1 MQNDYNNWQD
11 EVNQRP
17 AHNNSSISDMPM
29 KWHKFMIYFSLWAG
43 ALSNVLSG
51 IGLLTGS
58 VYNAS
63 GSDAEMIYLFYDG
76 LKGMDV
82 LFGLVSLAMAV
93 LLIVTRFALAGYKEN
108 GPKLLI
114 ACYAASAVVAI
125 LYPLLVSGITGMGFA
140 ELFDATSL
148 VTGIVMCIA
157 NKNYYD
163 KRAHMFV
170 N

>member
-1 MQNDYNNWQD
+1 MQDHFNNWQD
-11 EVNQRP
+11 DVNQKT
-17 AHNNSSISDMPM
+17 AHDSSPIADMPM
-29 KWHKFMIYFSLWAG
+29 KWHKFLIYFSLWAG

-58 VYNAS
+58 IYNAS
-63 GSDAEMIYLFYDG
+63 GADAEMIYRYYDG

-82 LFGLVSLAMAV
+82 LFGVVSLVMAV

-125 LYPLLVSGITGMGFA
+125 IYPLIVTSITGLGFA

-148 VTGIVMCIA
+148 VTGIVMCIV

-163 KRAHMFV
+163 KRTHMFV